1 LKALIVGLTGG
12 IVSGKTTVAD
22 MFRELG
28 ADIIDADIIAREVVR
43 PKEKAWEKIVKHFGV
58 GILRENQEINRKK
71 LGNIVFSDKNK
82 LKLLNQITH
91 PEITELIKKK
101 LENIINNNNRNNVC
115 IVDVP
120 LLFETG
126 FENMMNK
133 IIVVYLDP
141 KKQINRLMKRNNLTR
156 EDALKRIKTQI
167 PIEEKVKMAD
177 YIIDNSNS
185 LEYTKK
191 QVLHLWEELNKNFQ

>member
-1 LKALIVGLTGG
+1 MKALIIGLTGG

-91 PEITELIKKK
+91 PEITEVIKKK

>member
-1 LKALIVGLTGG
+1 LKALIIGLTGG

-91 PEITELIKKK
+91 PEITEVIKKK

>member
-1 LKALIVGLTGG
+1 MKALIIGLTGG

-191 QVLHLWEELNKNFQ
+191 QVLHLWEELNKNFK

>member
-1 LKALIVGLTGG
+1 MKALIIGLTGG

-71 LGNIVFSDKNK
+71 LGNIVFSDKKK

-91 PEITELIKKK
+91 PEITEVIKKK
-101 LENIINNNNRNNVC
+101 LENIINNNNRNTVC

-191 QVLHLWEELNKNFQ
+191 QVLHLWEELNKNFK

>member
-1 LKALIVGLTGG
+1 MKALIVGLTGG

-43 PKEKAWEKIVKHFGV
+43 PKKKAWEKIVKHFGV

-191 QVLHLWEELNKNFQ
+191 QVLHLWEELNKNFK

>member
-191 QVLHLWEELNKNFQ
+191 QVLHLWEELNKNFK

>member
-1 LKALIVGLTGG
+1 MKALIIGLTGG

-43 PKEKAWEKIVKHFGV
+43 PKKKAWEKIVKHFGV

-91 PEITELIKKK
+91 PEITEVIKKK
-101 LENIINNNNRNNVC
+101 LENISNNSNRSTVC

-191 QVLHLWEELNKNFQ
+191 QVLHLWEELNKIFQ

>member
-1 LKALIVGLTGG
+1 MKALIVGLTGG

-191 QVLHLWEELNKNFQ
+191 QVLHLWEELNKNFK

>member
-1 LKALIVGLTGG
+1 LKALIIGLTGG

-43 PKEKAWEKIVKHFGV
+43 PKKKAWEKIVKHFGV

-191 QVLHLWEELNKNFQ
+191 QVLHLWEELNKNFK